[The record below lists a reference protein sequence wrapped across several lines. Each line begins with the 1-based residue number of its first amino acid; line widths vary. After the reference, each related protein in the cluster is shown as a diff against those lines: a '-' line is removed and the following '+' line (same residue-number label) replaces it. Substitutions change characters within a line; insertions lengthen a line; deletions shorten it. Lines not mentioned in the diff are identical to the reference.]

1 MRLCSLVNH
10 GTYQLVLGKFIRS
23 SNRIEPVGIGVI
35 RLDYQTRT
43 VAFPFLL
50 TYSGYGISPMLSF
63 RFLRFRVFD
72 TQSAFNGLLPFIAPS
87 LNLFK
92 VTCKLVL

>member
-1 MRLCSLVNH
+1 ML
-10 GTYQLVLGKFIRS
+10 F
-23 SNRIEPVGIGVI
+23 P
-35 RLDYQTRT
+35 
-43 VAFPFLL
+43 FPFLL
-50 TYSGYGISPMLSF
+50 TYFSYGISPVLSF
-63 RFLRFRVFD
+63 RFLCFRVFD

>member
-10 GTYQLVLGKFIRS
+10 GTYQPVLGKFIRS
-23 SNRIEPVGIGVI
+23 INRIEPVGIGVI
-35 RLDYQTRT
+35 GLDYQTRT
-43 VAFPFLL
+43 VAFPFFL
-50 TYSGYGISPMLSF
+50 TYSGYGISPVPSF
-63 RFLRFRVFD
+63 RFLCFRVFD
-72 TQSAFNGLLPFIAPS
+72 AQSAFNGLLPFIAPS

>member
-10 GTYQLVLGKFIRS
+10 GTYQFVLGKFIWS

-35 RLDYQTRT
+35 GLDYQTRT

-50 TYSGYGISPMLSF
+50 TYFSYGISPVLSF
-63 RFLRFRVFD
+63 RFLCFRVFD

>member
-10 GTYQLVLGKFIRS
+10 GTYQFVFSKFIRS

-35 RLDYQTRT
+35 GLDYQTRT
-43 VAFPFLL
+43 VTFPFLL
-50 TYSGYGISPMLSF
+50 TYFSYGISPVFSF
-63 RFLRFRVFD
+63 RFLCFRVFD
-72 TQSAFNGLLPFIAPS
+72 TQSAFNCLLPFIAPS

-92 VTCKLVL
+92 VTCKLIL